1 MDKLTKLGKK
11 HNTDKATRHGYT
23 KIYHDLFSKY
33 ENDDIKIL
41 EIGADLGASHMMWKD
56 YFVNGKVYCLD
67 PFFTISGNGTPTDV
81 IKTKL
86 ENEGII
92 VHKGNMLNREDNEK
106 IAEMADYEFDFIVED
121 AAHVS
126 DATQMALGSLFPY
139 LKSGGMYIIE
149 DISTAIRRTY
159 GKINAWLKDG
169 HGLVND
175 GAKENGHYCVNSLG
189 IYHKQEFHIHD
200 TLKGFTETGKWNSKL
215 LNDKEKQYLSD
226 NISKWDLPH
235 RNLILIHKK

>member
-1 MDKLTKLGKK
+1 MAEIKYQCEFYSNNGSRYRMNLYHVDYSGTTIPFLAGPEGFQLTYEG
-11 HNTDKATRHGYT
+11 NTDSVYQTIKAS
-23 KIYHDLFSKY
+23 L
-33 ENDDIKIL
+33 L
-41 EIGADLGASHMMWKD
+41 Q
-56 YFVNGKVYCLD
+56 
-67 PFFTISGNGTPTDV
+67 
-81 IKTKL
+81 
-86 ENEGII
+86 
-92 VHKGNMLNREDNEK
+92 
-106 IAEMADYEFDFIVED
+106 FDFIVED